1 MDFKTELIRIV
12 EQELPELVDKI
23 QIGAVDAQTK
33 TPYALLSTP
42 QETPIRTFDG
52 IVGYDVTFE
61 LSIFHTRLADIENL
75 KTKLIDTLEG
85 APLADKT
92 SYYKT
97 GEYAFFHEY
106 NLHSY
111 SLTFQIT

>member
-12 EQELPELVDKI
+12 ERDIPELASKI
-23 QIGAVDAQTK
+23 QIGAVDAQTAA
-33 TPYALLSTP
+33 PYALLSTP
-42 QETPIRTFDG
+42 PETPIRTFDG

-61 LSIFHTRLADIENL
+61 MSIFHTRLAELESL
-75 KTKLIDTLEG
+75 KIKLINTLEG
-85 APLADKT
+85 AALADNT

-97 GEYAFFHEY
+97 GEYDFFHEY

-111 SLTFQIT
+111 SLTFQIS